1 MEEKLKEIKDKAK
14 THADLFSVMQDL
26 MAVMKTCSSLKK
38 ILQDG
43 SKDGVLIQNLW
54 TAALIRY
61 ARCFASG
68 KRFKLNI
75 SLLKNLEGEPVKVHE
90 LYINLRNKH
99 IAHSVNPFEQ
109 YEDGIIIDDK
119 QKKVVAV
126 STLGMTLIALEEKGI
141 HQLGLLSNVFYK
153 EAKRQYD
160 IITEQ
165 MLSLLSQIPLEIL
178 STKKP
183 LRIYAPGSEDAHVA
197 REVFITKDKKS

>member
-1 MEEKLKEIKDKAK
+1 MEKKLKEVQQKAK
-14 THADLFSVMQDL
+14 IHADLFSIMQDL
-26 MAVMKTCSSLKK
+26 MATMKTCSVLKK
-38 ILQDG
+38 LMQEE
-43 SKDGVLIQNLW
+43 SKDAILIQNLW

-68 KRFKLNI
+68 KRFKLDI

-109 YEDGIIIDDK
+109 YEDGMIIDDK

-160 IITEQ
+160 DLTKE
-165 MLSLLSQIPLEIL
+165 MLNLLNQIPTEIL
-178 STKKP
+178 SSRKP
-183 LRIYAPGSEDAHVA
+183 LRIYAPASEDAKIM
-197 REVFITKDKKS
+197 RDL